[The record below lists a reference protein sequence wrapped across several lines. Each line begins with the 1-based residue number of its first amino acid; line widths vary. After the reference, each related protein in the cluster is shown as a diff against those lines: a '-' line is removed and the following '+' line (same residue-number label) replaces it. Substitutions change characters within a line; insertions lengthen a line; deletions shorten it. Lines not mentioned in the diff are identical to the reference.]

1 MYRSYAD
8 VYGSSKTSSHRQQ
21 MLGFAPTSSMV
32 GSGEK
37 LGTDPRIDQSTCYGL
52 CQEPFSRKQ
61 WPYSPLSMTREWL
74 PRTGGCPQETY
85 AGRTWTGVGSIRV
98 MLIGF
103 SLAGCISIRITATL
117 RYE

>member
-52 CQEPFSRKQ
+52 CQEHFSRKQ

-74 PRTGGCPQETY
+74 PRTGTARRKRTPDVRGLVWETY
-85 AGRTWTGVGSIRV
+85 V
-98 MLIGF
+98 L
-103 SLAGCISIRITATL
+103 C
-117 RYE
+117 